1 MIWFTCKQCGKTHSR
16 PESSAGTLVF
26 CSCGNGNTV
35 PWESSAAPP
44 AAAPVSAPMPMPKGP
59 DLGPIQF
66 EPVTIPTPPTSA
78 SGKPAST
85 YPTTPSRDDDYDDR
99 PYRRGRTEK
108 RDPDFCFNH
117 QRRPKTEICA
127 ECEQSFCADCLV
139 KFQGKTLCGPCKNFE
154 SRRTELPPV
163 ASTTATACLM
173 ITLLAGPMMLCL
185 LIWTPGTPMRIAS
198 LLSLLP
204 QLLALGLG
212 IWALRDAE
220 RERKGGG
227 QWVAVT
233 GVTTAA
239 LTCLMVVL
247 LNLMTT
253 RYL

>member
-1 MIWFTCKQCGKTHSR
+1 
-16 PESSAGTLVF
+16 
-26 CSCGNGNTV
+26 
-35 PWESSAAPP
+35 
-44 AAAPVSAPMPMPKGP
+44 
-59 DLGPIQF
+59 
-66 EPVTIPTPPTSA
+66 
-78 SGKPAST
+78 
-85 YPTTPSRDDDYDDR
+85 
-99 PYRRGRTEK
+99 
-108 RDPDFCFNH
+108 
-117 QRRPKTEICA
+117 
-127 ECEQSFCADCLV
+127 
-139 KFQGKTLCGPCKNFE
+139 
-154 SRRTELPPV
+154 
-163 ASTTATACLM
+163 
-173 ITLLAGPMMLCL
+173 
-185 LIWTPGTPMRIAS
+185 MRIAS